1 MAIRPALFTE
11 VHGIVLPA
19 IEPMVTEIA
28 ALFELIRTLDERVRC
43 IVSKKSSDATIPL
56 TDVSAVGKFG
66 RLAATSRTH

>member
-1 MAIRPALFTE
+1 
-11 VHGIVLPA
+11 
-19 IEPMVTEIA
+19 MVTEIA

-66 RLAATSRTH
+66 RLAVTSRTH